1 MLCCPLLEQSQE
13 AGLKAR
19 VALTWGSGS
28 YAATLTRAPFPPP
41 SHGGNPRCVPEGVGW
56 QTVRRPEEGPQ
67 KETPQPALWRRRPS
81 R

>member
-28 YAATLTRAPFPPP
+28 YAATLTRAPFPATGPWREP
-41 SHGGNPRCVPEGVGW
+41 
-56 QTVRRPEEGPQ
+56 TVCP
-67 KETPQPALWRRRPS
+67 
-81 R
+81 